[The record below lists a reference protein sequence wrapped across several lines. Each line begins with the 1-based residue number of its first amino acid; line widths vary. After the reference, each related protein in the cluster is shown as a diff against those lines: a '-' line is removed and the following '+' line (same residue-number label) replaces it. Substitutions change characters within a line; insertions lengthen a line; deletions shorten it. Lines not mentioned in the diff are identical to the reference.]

1 MSKKAKNERAET
13 AAVFR
18 LGGTIETAESSRQDL
33 ATALAH
39 ERSLLR
45 TMIDLIPAFIY
56 AKDVGS
62 RAREVGSEVADKTA
76 AAASQAGRALSEGSL
91 TAKIKATMALDD
103 SVKALD
109 LDIDTNGSVV
119 TISGVVSTEA
129 ERAKALQL
137 AKETEGVTQVVDRMQ
152 IGR

>member
-1 MSKKAKNERAET
+1 MLRGLLKLAIVVVVLV
-13 AAVFR
+13 AVGAFL
-18 LGGTIETAESSRQDL
+18 LGWWGGRVRNADEPRDVVGTTGIDTSR
-33 ATALAH
+33 
-39 ERSLLR
+39 
-45 TMIDLIPAFIY
+45 

-91 TAKIKATMALDD
+91 TAKIKAKMALDD